1 MPKNPGTEVLVFTQ
15 ILTTRADKGKGE
27 NGWVGVKQ
35 NWNHQSNWVADNFGG
50 ADLGDVRRN
59 QRLLTIANVL
69 SGQPHGNLHRM
80 LPDWN
85 DAKAAYEF
93 LKRPEV
99 TFEAVG
105 AAHRKWVRRACA
117 QPGDYLLI
125 SDTTTLDYSSHPC
138 TSGLGRVGD
147 NGGLGLFLHSTLA
160 VRVEEWD
167 AGGAPLVQ
175 VLGMAVQKCWART
188 MPTIGA
194 GKEKKAKRLA
204 RPRESER
211 WAEAVKTLE
220 YPPPGARWTHVAD
233 READIYEVFE
243 TCLQTGSDWIVRANQ
258 RRALSD
264 EDGSIF
270 DAVARRLLL
279 GTKDIELRARPGQAA
294 RTARVE
300 VRAGPVNLRGPWRPE
315 KRTAPL
321 SMNAVEI
328 RETNPPVGVEPLH
341 WVLLTSWPVDSLE
354 AAWRVAQ
361 TYARRWMIEEYHKA
375 LKSGANVEQSQLE
388 NGSSLQ
394 ALIGILSV
402 VAVRLFALKYEART
416 NPDAVLT
423 KNDVDPIWLIVLGQV
438 VSKPPQVWTRRTLLH
453 SIASLGGFKGRKGD
467 GDPGWQSTW
476 WGWQRLMLLTQ
487 GFAMATT
494 FRFG

>member
-1 MPKNPGTEVLVFTQ
+1 MLVFTQ
-15 ILTTRADKGKGE
+15 ILTTQADKGKGE
-27 NGWVGVKQ
+27 NGWVGVEQ
-35 NWNHQSNWVADNFGG
+35 NWNRQTQWVEDNFGG
-50 ADLGDVRRN
+50 AELGDVRRN
-59 QRLLTIANVL
+59 QRLVRIAGVL
-69 SGQPHGNLHRM
+69 AGLPHGNLHRV
-80 LPDWN
+80 LPNWN
-85 DAKAAYEF
+85 AAKAAYEF

-99 TFEAVG
+99 NFEAVG
-105 AAHRKWVRRACA
+105 APHRKWVRAACA

-147 NGGLGLFLHSTLA
+147 DGGMGLFLHSTLA
-160 VRVEEWD
+160 VHVEKWD
-167 AGGAPLVQ
+167 AEGAPEVR
-175 VLGMAVQKCWART
+175 VLGMAAQKCWART

-194 GKEKKAKRLA
+194 GKEKKAKRLTRA
-204 RPRESER
+204 RESDR

-220 YPPPGARWTHVAD
+220 CPPTGARWTHVAD
-233 READIYEVFE
+233 READIYEVFDM
-243 TCLQTGSDWIVRANQ
+243 CLQTGSDWIVRANQ

-270 DAVARRLLL
+270 DAVGRRPLL
-279 GTKDIELRARPGQAA
+279 GTKNIELRARPGQRA
-294 RTARVE
+294 RTAQVE
-300 VRAGPVNLRGPWRPE
+300 VRAGAVSLRGPWRPG
-315 KRTAPL
+315 KRTMPL
-321 SMNAVEI
+321 AMNAVEI
-328 RETNPPVGVEPLH
+328 RETNPPPGVEPLH

-361 TYARRWMIEEYHKA
+361 SYARRWMIEEYHKA
-375 LKSGANVEQSQLE
+375 LKSGANVEASQLE

-423 KNDVDPIWLIVLGQV
+423 NDDVDPIWLLVLGQL

-453 SIASLGGFKGRKGD
+453 SIASLGGFKGRKSD
-467 GDPGWQSTW
+467 GDPGWQSLW
-476 WGWQRLMLLTQ
+476 RGWQRLMLLAQ

-494 FRFG
+494 LRFG